1 MSKPIKILHVFGR
14 LGRGGA
20 PMRTLDLLRH
30 LPPKRYE
37 FHFLTLSDIV
47 GNFGDDLRAL
57 GGTIHRIPYGPV
69 AFPQRFKRLLR
80 TERFDV
86 VQSHVFYQ
94 SGFILRLAAGR
105 GVGIRIAH
113 FRAMNDGRRASLV
126 RRLQAGIL
134 RRWIDRYATHV
145 LAVSEGAME
154 SAWKTTWRSDSRCGV
169 IYNGL
174 EPSIFSGQVD
184 RQGVLDEFNLPAD
197 CLFCIHVGRIVPEK
211 NHLRLISVF
220 RELLRHRREARLLL
234 VGWDVQGGRRVV
246 QERIAEL
253 GLEGQAIL
261 CGERTDVPRLLKAAD
276 VLVFPSLWEGLP
288 GVVLEASAAGTPV
301 LASDIPTIREIADRL
316 SGVRLL
322 SLDEPDEAWARAV
335 EEIALGSGSE
345 QKRRE
350 ANRDFADSVFAVD
363 RSADSICR
371 VWQGLGS
378 NSLRFPAES
387 RPCRHIRQPTAN
399 SLRKHQ

>member
-14 LGRGGA
+14 LVRGGA
-20 PMRTLDLLRH
+20 QMRTLDLLRH
-30 LPPKRYE
+30 VQPKQYE
-37 FHFLTLSDIV
+37 LHFVTLSDV
-47 GNFGDDLRAL
+47 VSDFGDDVRAL
-57 GGTIHRIPYGPV
+57 GGTIHQIPYGLI
-69 AFPQRFKRLLR
+69 AFPRRFRRLLR

-86 VQSHVFYQ
+86 VQSHVFHQ
-94 SGFILRLAAGR
+94 SGFILRLAAGC

-113 FRAMNDGRRASLV
+113 FRALNDGRRASLF
-126 RRLQAGIL
+126 RRLQTGIL
-134 RRWIDRYATHV
+134 CRWIDRYATHV
-145 LAVSEGAME
+145 LAVSEAAME
-154 SAWKTTWRSDSRCGV
+154 TAWKTTWRSDPRCQV

-184 RQGVLDEFNLPAD
+184 RQGVLDEFNLSAD

-220 RELLRHRREARLLL
+220 RELLRHRREAKLLL

-322 SLDEPDEAWARAV
+322 SLDEPDAGWARAV
-335 EEIALGSGSE
+335 QEIAVGARSE
-345 QKRRE
+345 QNRLA
-350 ANRDFADSVFAVD
+350 ANRGFAASVFTIDRCADSM
-363 RSADSICR
+363 CR
-371 VWQGLGS
+371 VWQGLGT
-378 NSLRFPAES
+378 NFES
-387 RPCRHIRQPTAN
+387 
-399 SLRKHQ
+399 K